1 MELAQQKKSGGS
13 TARMIAGSL
22 VAASLLASGNAL
34 AWTAT
39 EAPGSPSVM
48 SLGTLTGNT
57 LSFTGEA
64 GVISNKLEVNDLDPD
79 SYTDSMTINILAGA
93 GELLSSITLNETAFI
108 NFGSG
113 ANYAFSALATAT
125 LANGGSVTLGNFEW
139 DSESTGGSPNYT
151 FASGTLNLVPGVTA
165 LTIYLENTLS
175 YSNFDGN
182 NTGAFIRLDEVNLTV
197 ATTPVPLPAAAWLF
211 APAALLLARRRNAQ
225 A

>member
-1 MELAQQKKSGGS
+1 MELAQQKKSGGF
-13 TARMIAGSL
+13 TARMVAGSL

-48 SLGTLTGNT
+48 SLGTMAGNT
-57 LSFTGEA
+57 LAFIGEA
-64 GVISNKLEVNDLDPD
+64 SVISNKLELNDLDPD

-93 GELLSSITLNETAFI
+93 GELLSSITLNESAFI
-108 NFGSG
+108 SFGTG

-139 DSESTGGSPNYT
+139 DSESTGSPNYT